1 MIKKTGIYGHEMGT
15 QRVSLGDQGD
25 SRQVRG
31 REPLLWVSL
40 VEPEGNANSN
50 ADKINIYNHFEKV

>member
-31 REPLLWVSL
+31 REPLL
-40 VEPEGNANSN
+40 
-50 ADKINIYNHFEKV
+50 